1 MVKVM
6 SIMPTYDTDG
16 ELLSCSVNVE
26 ITLASGEL
34 GNASFT
40 LGANEIDFEAIGE
53 SIKVKIQNGLA

>member
-16 ELLSCSVNVE
+16 GLLSCSVNVE
-26 ITLASGEL
+26 ITLASGEP